1 MRALIATALLCCC
14 LGAQASPPAPVLAQL
29 PQARLAGGGAFTWF
43 TMAIYDAELWVGA
56 QGYAA
61 GAPLAAPFVL
71 DLRYA
76 RALSG
81 AKIATASIEQIDKA
95 GTATPAQ
102 RAAWLAAM
110 QAIFPDVREGS
121 HISGVFA
128 PGAGTRFYLD
138 GAAIGS
144 VADPDFARAFFG
156 IWLGPASTAPALREA
171 LLKDAAPR

>member
-1 MRALIATALLCCC
+1 MRALIAAAILFCCMA
-14 LGAQASPPAPVLAQL
+14 AQAALPAAVGAQL
-29 PQARLAGGGAFTWF
+29 PQARLAGAGAFTWF
-43 TMAIYDAELWVGA
+43 TLAVYDAELWVGA

-61 GAPLAAPFVL
+61 NAPLAAPFVL
-71 DLRYA
+71 DLKYA
-76 RALSG
+76 RKLDG

-110 QAIFPDVREGS
+110 LAIFPDVHEGS
-121 HISGVFA
+121 RISGVFV

-138 GAAIGS
+138 GAPIGS

-156 IWLGPASTAPALREA
+156 IWLGSTTTAPALRAA
-171 LLKDAAPR
+171 LLKEAAPR